1 MTFALGI
8 DGAIPVDSYR
18 RGCPPQQALPRRTA
32 ARDDGRVVFISEGM
46 QLRIPEGALQIRV
59 DEDGSLSSP
68 PVHFEVRL
76 DVWPYWLDV
85 GLEHALAALHARGEL
100 EGRASEQTG
109 QWTAELL
116 EKECR
121 AGMVA
126 IASAA
131 FALDA
136 LYASLVEAVSGFDEL
151 QAQWREK
158 QTPRHARVFE
168 ALQRSFKMGNT
179 GARQASEVV
188 QTIYRFR
195 DWAVH
200 PPGDYRAP
208 LHHDVLD
215 VGVEWRFVAFSGVNA
230 SRAVRSAASLIRQCV
245 DLPRESRPALS
256 QWCDAVRPKIATRWD
271 RIEEVLPG

>member
-1 MTFALGI
+1 M
-8 DGAIPVDSYR
+8 
-18 RGCPPQQALPRRTA
+18 
-32 ARDDGRVVFISEGM
+32 
-46 QLRIPEGALQIRV
+46 
-59 DEDGSLSSP
+59 
-68 PVHFEVRL
+68 
-76 DVWPYWLDV
+76 
-85 GLEHALAALHARGEL
+85 GLEHALAAVHARDEL

-109 QWTAELL
+109 GWTAELL

-136 LYASLVEAVSGFDEL
+136 LYASVVETVPGFDEL

-158 QTPRHARVFE
+158 KTPRHARVSE
-168 ALQRSFKMGNT
+168 ALRRSFKMGNT
-179 GARQASEVV
+179 GARQAAEMV
-188 QTIYRFR
+188 QSIYRFR

-208 LHHDVLD
+208 LHHDLLN

-230 SRAVRSAASLIRQCV
+230 SRAVRAAASLIRQCV
-245 DLPRESRPALS
+245 DVPREGKPGLS
-256 QWCDAVRPKIATRWD
+256 HWCDAVRPKITTRWE
-271 RIEEVLPG
+271 RIEEVLPQ